1 MSLKKVLLREVF
13 MKTKN
18 KLLTLLIL
26 SAGAT
31 SAIAA
36 INRLVQMTAT
46 SKNLLT
52 DSQSLCYKWR
62 FGNIHYT
69 KSGSGKP
76 LLLIHDLNAA
86 SSGYEWHQLVPKL
99 QESYTVYTI
108 DLLGCGRSEKC
119 AITYTNYLY
128 VQLISD
134 FIKSEIGHR
143 TSVIATGE
151 AASIPVMACA
161 NNSDLFD
168 QLMLISP
175 HSLLEYSQ
183 IPGKSSKLYKLIV
196 EFPIIGTLLYH
207 IATSKKAIREELAA
221 DCFSNPYSVK
231 ANYIDA
237 CYESANLGSSP
248 KSVYASVISNFTKC
262 NINSALKKID
272 NSIYLVGGASS
283 EHMAEILEE
292 YKQHNPAIE
301 TYLIPNA
308 KKLPQL
314 ETPAE
319 LYELIHTYL
328 G

>member
-1 MSLKKVLLREVF
+1 

-36 INRLVQMTAT
+36 INKLIQVTAT
-46 SKNLLT
+46 SKNLTT

-69 KSGSGKP
+69 KCGSGKP

-86 SSGYEWHQLVPKL
+86 SSGYEWHQLIPKL
-99 QESYTVYTI
+99 RENYTVYTI

-119 AITYTNYLY
+119 AMTYTNYLY

-143 TSVIATGE
+143 TNVIATGE
-151 AASIPVMACA
+151 SASIPVMACA
-161 NNSDLFD
+161 NNPDLFD

-175 HSLLEYSQ
+175 LSLQEYSQ
-183 IPGKSSKLYKLIV
+183 IPGKTSKIYKLVID
-196 EFPIIGTLLYH
+196 FPILGTFFYH
-207 IATSKKAIREELAA
+207 IATSKKAIREYLT
-221 DCFSNPYSVK
+221 DNCFYNPYSVK
-231 ANYIDA
+231 ASYVDV
-237 CYESANLGSSP
+237 CHESANLGSSP
-248 KSVYASVISNFTKC
+248 KSVYASVVSNFTKC
-262 NINSALKKID
+262 NINKALKKID
-272 NSIYLVGGASS
+272 NSIYLVGGEYSDDIAD
-283 EHMAEILEE
+283 ILEE
-292 YKQHNPAIE
+292 YKEHNPAIE
-301 TYLIPNA
+301 TTIIADA
-308 KKLPQL
+308 KKYPQL
-314 ETPAE
+314 EAPAK
-319 LYELIHTYL
+319 LFDLIHTYF